1 MEQTAGSD
9 GSTPW
14 RRNLWVCVAGSF
26 ATLIGMTLLLPFLP
40 LYVAELGA
48 EGRVEIAWWSGVAY
62 AATFLTAAIVAPL
75 WGRIG
80 DRYGRKLML
89 IRASLGMAVA
99 IALTGL
105 AGSVWQLVT
114 LRALTGLLGGYASGS
129 MTLVAVQTPREHSA
143 WALGTL
149 SSGIMA
155 GSLLGPLAGGF
166 LPPLIG
172 IRGTFFL
179 SGAIIFVAF
188 LATALLIVEDRSTVG
203 PRGADV
209 AAKDDGSFDRGL
221 VARML
226 FVGMLLTLANFSVEP
241 ILTIY
246 VGTLVADDHV
256 TRVAGLVMASAAL
269 GSILSAPRVGRLAD
283 RIGPMRVIAGGL
295 VAAGLLLVPQ
305 AFVTAEWQLLVLR
318 FAMGISLGGLLPC
331 IASVVRHAV
340 PARSAGS
347 VLGLSTSAQYA
358 GQVIGPLAGGA
369 IGGFYGPDAVFLAT
383 AGVMLVGAL
392 VVATSRHK
400 AQHRGSAS
408 TPAG

>member
-1 MEQTAGSD
+1 MKRDPGRSI
-9 GSTPW
+9 PW

-48 EGRVEIAWWSGVAY
+48 ERQVEIAWWSGVAY

-99 IALTGL
+99 ISLTGL
-105 AGSVWQLVT
+105 AGTVWQLVA

-155 GSLLGPLAGGF
+155 GSLLGPLVGGF

-179 SGAIIFVAF
+179 SGAIIFLAF
-188 LATALLIVEDRSTVG
+188 LATAFLIVEDRSTI
-203 PRGADV
+203 
-209 AAKDDGSFDRGL
+209 AARTRSAAAAGDAAFDRAL

-246 VGTLVADDHV
+246 VGSLVASADV
-256 TRVAGLVMASAAL
+256 TRVAGLVMAAAAL
-269 GSILSAPRVGRLAD
+269 GSILSAPRIGRLAD
-283 RIGPMRVIAGGL
+283 RIGPMRVIAAGL
-295 VAAGLLLVPQ
+295 VVAGLLLIPQ

-318 FAMGISLGGLLPC
+318 FAMGLALGGLLPS
-331 IASVVRHAV
+331 IASVVRHAA
-340 PARSAGS
+340 PARSAGT

-369 IGGFYGPDAVFLAT
+369 IGGFYGPQAVFLAT
-383 AGVMLVGAL
+383 AAIMLAGAL
-392 VVATSRHK
+392 VVAISRHK
-400 AQHRGSAS
+400 SQHRGG
-408 TPAG
+408 AGAETR